1 MRLLL
6 SILWLLCPAYALAQ
20 TSQEI
25 AEQDARLA
33 RIGDQ
38 MLIANAR
45 LCRQTMPVTGMVLH
59 SVDQYGAGAEGMFAN
74 GPLAIAQIVP
84 GSAADL
90 AGLTAGDT
98 IVAIG
103 TLPVSVIA
111 PPNDI
116 HLREVAFDL
125 LANLPEGEEVNL
137 SVARNGEHRTIAFAA
152 PRGCRSLVEILLAEG
167 TDARSNGRVVQVQF
181 EFAATLN
188 DEQLAVIL
196 AHELAHTVLEHRRRK
211 EAEGIDN
218 TSIWRHVGRNQRVNR
233 QAEVEAD
240 RLSIHLLANA
250 GYDPALVS
258 QFWQSAEGIR
268 AGGGMIS
275 SFIYPSQAVRAVIVS
290 NEIAM
295 YLPLRR
301 GPSWPGHLI
310 ELRERNLA
318 ED

>member
-6 SILWLLCPAYALAQ
+6 SILWLLFPAFALAQ
-20 TSQEI
+20 TSQDI
-25 AEQDARLA
+25 AEQDARFA

-38 MLIANAR
+38 MLTANAR
-45 LCRQTMPVTGMVLH
+45 LCRQTMPVTGMLLH
-59 SVDQYGAGAEGMFAN
+59 SVDQYGAEAEGIFTN
-74 GPLAIAQIVP
+74 GPLAIAQVVP

-103 TLPVSVIA
+103 ALPVSSLA
-111 PPNDI
+111 TPKDI

-125 LANLPEGEEVNL
+125 LANLPDVEEVNL
-137 SVARNGEHRTIAFAA
+137 SVARDGTQRTITFSA

-167 TDARSNGRVVQVQF
+167 PDARSNGRVIQVQF

-250 GYDPALVS
+250 GYDPVLVS
-258 QFWQSAEGIR
+258 QFWQSAEGTR
-268 AGGGMIS
+268 AGGGMIP
-275 SFIYPSQAVRAVIVS
+275 SFIYPSQAARAEIVS

-310 ELRERNLA
+310 ELRERSLA